1 MRKSC
6 FPAVALGLGL
16 LAGSGRASAAELRL
30 TFPGL
35 RPEGRV
41 AYAVYA
47 DAPSWSRRAGAV
59 KAGTIAVGE
68 DVVLSLP
75 PGVYGVMA
83 YHDRDDDRKLDTL
96 PIGLPTEPYGFS
108 NDARGPFGP
117 PGWRAASFRLDEP
130 GGRQTLRLR

>member
-1 MRKSC
+1 MMTI
-6 FPAVALGLGL
+6 ALGLGL
-16 LAGSGRASAAELRL
+16 LAVTGPASAAELRL
-30 TFPGL
+30 AFPGL
-35 RPEGRV
+35 KAEGRV

-47 DAPSWSRRAGAV
+47 DSVSWNRRTGAV
-59 KAGTIAVGE
+59 KAGTVATGE
-68 DVVLSLP
+68 DVVLHLP

-108 NDARGPFGP
+108 NDARGTFGP